1 MTENERSLATIDL
14 DDLERLAR
22 IARLDRE
29 DFFVRKPRYRVLADR
44 VIAVALCQGA
54 ALHFLN
60 GQNGIKDFDV
70 WTFYVAHPEATFP
83 PRRRVARDFGD
94 PKFGRSPD
102 RPEFVGRRVDLLG
115 RSLDDDVGTDPV
127 ATLRAYLSE
136 RRTSAARHLAEKAV
150 VLLEPAAYLAT
161 VAWPV
166 R

>member
-1 MTENERSLATIDL
+1 MTSNSRSMAPITA

-29 DFFVRKPRYRVLADR
+29 DFFVRKPRYRLLADR

-54 ALHFLN
+54 ALHFID

-70 WTFYVAHPEATFP
+70 WTFYAGHSDVTFP

-94 PKFGRSPD
+94 PKFGQSPD
-102 RPEFVGRRVDLLG
+102 EPEFVGRRIDLLG
-115 RSLDDDVGTDPV
+115 RSLNKDVNADPV

-136 RRTSAARHLAEKAV
+136 RRSSAAYHLAQKAV
-150 VLLEPAAYLAT
+150 VLLEPAPRLGT
-161 VAWPV
+161 LVWPDE
-166 R
+166 